1 MIASR
6 VWVLLLVLLGVA
18 GIGTALLTKG
28 VVQRQY
34 DTELADSLRR
44 DRFEVELI
52 LKLDARTRLDDLA
65 RVAAHEDVR
74 AALRSLPP
82 RRDEASLRDVNMRLK
97 SKLLEINRQLE
108 GASGDLLFALDGDG
122 TVIAQLGPNEARYGG
137 SLATFPLVSRALAGF
152 VRDDVWF
159 YDGRAYRMAAR
170 PVIDAGQFVGAVVL
184 GKKLDEKFAELIA
197 TRLDG
202 ATVAFF
208 QGPELIASH
217 TPAGIAGAPT
227 GPDIGANLAAIA
239 ADAGLAE
246 GRVAGPIGLRDR
258 GMAVFSLSVGQA
270 REAKVGYAIARKR
283 PTVANAA
290 ELFALITKDDLAAAN
305 VPMLGVGGLLLFAMA
320 MLLFGFEHDMPLSK
334 FKKDAAA
341 LGARTIDRL
350 VAADFRGAYRRISID
365 VNHALDKVAET
376 AKPSGTNLDALL
388 GPPPDATQPQN
399 AFFAF
404 GEVPESPKSAA
415 PPAAGDT
422 LASIPPQTRTLPP
435 ATSGRPKAPPLP
447 VPARSSGVAS
457 SPAAA
462 AFFQANDGGDDAPAA
477 LEEERTMAIH
487 NPEDY
492 DITARQSLPS
502 VADATESMPAIVD
515 VMDEASHFRATYEE
529 YIAIKERCGE
539 PTAGLTFERF
549 EQTLKSRK
557 TEILAQHEAH
567 DVRFSVYE
575 KDGKAKLKATPI
587 K

>member
-18 GIGTALLTKG
+18 GIGTALLTQG

-74 AALRSLPP
+74 AALRSLPA

-108 GASGDLLFALDGDG
+108 GAAGDLLFALDGDG
-122 TVIAQLGPNEARYGG
+122 TIIAQLGPNEARFGG
-137 SLATFPLVSRALAGF
+137 SLATFPLVSRALAGY
-152 VRDDVWF
+152 VRDDVWV
-159 YDGRAYRMAAR
+159 YDGRVYRMAAR

-184 GKKLDEKFAELIA
+184 GKKLDEKLAELIA

-208 QGPELIASH
+208 QGSELIASH
-217 TPAGIAGAPT
+217 TPADVAGAPT

-246 GRVAGPIGLRDR
+246 GRVAGPISLRDR

-305 VPMLGVGGLLLFAMA
+305 VPMLGVGGLLLFVMA

-341 LGARTIDRL
+341 LGSRKLDRL
-350 VAADFRGAYRRISID
+350 VAADFRGGYRRIAID
-365 VNHALDKVAET
+365 INHALDKVAET
-376 AKPSGTNLDALL
+376 AKPAGTNLDALL

-404 GEVPESPKSAA
+404 GEVPDSPKSVA
-415 PPAAGDT
+415 PPAGEL
-422 LASIPPQTRTLPP
+422 LASIRPVSQTLPP
-435 ATSGRPKAPPLP
+435 ATSGRPKAPPP
-447 VPARSSGVAS
+447 PIPGHSSGVPS

-462 AFFQANDGGDDAPAA
+462 AFFQASDDDEHTTV
-477 LEEERTMAIH
+477 LGEERTMAIH

-502 VADATESMPAIVD
+502 VADATESMAAIASITT
-515 VMDEASHFRATYEE
+515 DEASHFQATYEE

-557 TEILAQHEAH
+557 AEILAQHDAH